1 LTTVSRGD
9 FSDSDAR
16 TSSWGLKGLSRER
29 QLTETFV
36 ELADTLV
43 SQFDAADLL
52 HTLAVR
58 STDLFDLDAA
68 GIMLAD
74 KDGTLRVVG
83 SSDEHAR
90 LLELFEVQSQEGP
103 CLDCFSSGEPVVEDD
118 LASTDR
124 WPNFR
129 REALGAGFHSVQ
141 AIPMRLRD
149 QVIGALNLFR
159 LPPGQLDFADL
170 TACRAMAD
178 VATISLLQDRATEQS
193 RVLAEQLQVALNNRT
208 VIEQAKG
215 VLAERADLD
224 MHAAFE
230 LLRGHARNHNTRL
243 NEVAQA
249 LLEDRLSVEA
259 LQAGR
264 RS

>member
-1 LTTVSRGD
+1 LTSFCRGKLL
-9 FSDSDAR
+9 
-16 TSSWGLKGLSRER
+16 GLKRKNEKLGSGDLSRET
-29 QLTETFV
+29 QLTETLV

-58 STDLFDLDAA
+58 SADLFDLDAA
-68 GIMLAD
+68 GILLAD
-74 KDGTLRVVG
+74 QDGTLRVVG

-90 LLELFEVQSQEGP
+90 VLELFEVQNREGP
-103 CLDCFSSGEPVVEDD
+103 CMDCYSSGEPVVEDD

-129 REALGAGFHSVQ
+129 HEAVGAGFHSVQ

-159 LPPGQLDFADL
+159 LPPGRLDAAYL
-170 TACRAMAD
+170 SACRALAD

-193 RVLAEQLQVALNNRT
+193 RVLAENLQIALNNRT

-230 LLRGHARNHNTRL
+230 LLRGHARNHNARL

-259 LQAGR
+259 LQAR
-264 RS
+264 DRS

>member
-1 LTTVSRGD
+1 LASLCRGK
-9 FSDSDAR
+9 R
-16 TSSWGLKGLSRER
+16 LGLKRTNEKPGSEHLSRETH
-29 QLTETFV
+29 LTETFV

-43 SQFDAADLL
+43 SNFDVADLL

-58 STDLFDLDAA
+58 SADLFDLDAA

-74 KDGTLRVVG
+74 RVGTLHVVG

-90 LLELFEVQSQEGP
+90 VLELFELQNREGP
-103 CLDCFSSGEPVVEDD
+103 CLDCYSSGEPVVEDD
-118 LASTDR
+118 LASSDR

-129 REALGAGFHSVQ
+129 REALDAGFHSVQ

-159 LPPGQLDFADL
+159 LPPGRLDRADL
-170 TACRAMAD
+170 SACRALAD
-178 VATISLLQDRATEQS
+178 VATISLLQDRATEES
-193 RVLAEQLQVALNNRT
+193 RVLAGHLQVALNNRT

-230 LLRGHARNHNTRL
+230 LLRGHARNHNARL